1 MNGFSSFMSSASL
14 LMDVIPVLVI
24 AALIISFLIKQSR
37 YKREEKELKETIE
50 AFRKRDRREGEQR

>member
-24 AALIISFLIKQSR
+24 AALIISFLIKKSR
-37 YKREEKELKETIE
+37 YKREEKELKEIIE
-50 AFRKRDRREGEQR
+50 AFRNRNRREGEQR

>member
-50 AFRKRDRREGEQR
+50 AFRNRNRRKGEQR

>member
-24 AALIISFLIKQSR
+24 AALIISFLINQSR